1 MTDKNF
7 DPKVVARASQAA
19 EGLCKWILAMV
30 LYDEVIKVVAPKRA
44 KLETAERDYKNTIAF
59 LQERRQ
65 MLIELNEKLDISRKN
80 LQEIMARM
88 TYLEKEVFT

>member
-1 MTDKNF
+1 MTDKSF

-44 KLETAERDYKNTIAF
+44 KLETAERDYKNTVAF
-59 LQERRQ
+59 LEERRR
-65 MLIELNEKLDISRKN
+65 MLIELNQKLDISRKN
-80 LQEIMARM
+80 LEEIMARM
-88 TYLEKEVFT
+88 TYLENEVFS

>member
-1 MTDKNF
+1 MTDKSF

-44 KLETAERDYKNTIAF
+44 KLETAERDYKNTVAF

-65 MLIELNEKLDISRKN
+65 MLIELNQKLDISRKN

-88 TYLEKEVFT
+88 TYLEKEVFP